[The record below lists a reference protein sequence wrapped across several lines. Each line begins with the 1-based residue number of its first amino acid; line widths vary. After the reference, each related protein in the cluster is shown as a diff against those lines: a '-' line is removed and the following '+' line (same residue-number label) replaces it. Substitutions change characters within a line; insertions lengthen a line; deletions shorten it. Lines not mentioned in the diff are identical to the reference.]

1 MRGHTPTGPRDSLSM
16 STAMAGPAS
25 PSATS
30 GAALGDPELRRF
42 LRDYV
47 KKRVGQD
54 DVDDVVQTVLVDA
67 LASTKRPDDPAE
79 IRKWL
84 VGIARHKCAD
94 VHRRAGRERPADED
108 LPDQPA
114 QPPPVEERALVR
126 WAEEQ
131 AQSTREADKTLG
143 WMAREGE
150 GDKLEHIAEEEAL
163 PAARVRQR
171 VSRMRRFL
179 KERWLAE
186 VALVAALGAVAF
198 FLWRALRRDEGP
210 IVADPTPPKTATP
223 IADPLRDGS
232 RVLEGR
238 RLREATLD
246 VCRNDEHQRCLDDLD
261 RARELDPVGDAA
273 PDVRQARE
281 RAAAALRQPPPIQEP
296 QQTKEPA
303 PTPTEVP
310 PAPKQAPKPPPP
322 SKEQLFKQQQSDP
335 KKGDVIDVVDEP
347 PPAKP
352 TAAPPPPA
360 PPPTSVTPQAPTPP
374 PPTQAPFPTKKGKTG
389 FSDSDF
395 KK

>member
-25 PSATS
+25 PIATS
-30 GAALGDPELRRF
+30 AAALGDPELRRF

-67 LASTKRPDDPAE
+67 LASTRRPDDPAE

-94 VHRRAGRERPADED
+94 VHRRAGRERPAEED
-108 LPDQPA
+108 LPEQPA
-114 QPPPVEERALVR
+114 PPPPMEERSLVR

-131 AQSTREADKTLG
+131 AQSTREAGKTLG

-179 KERWLAE
+179 KDRWLAE
-186 VALVAALGAVAF
+186 VALVAALGAMAF
-198 FLWRALRRDEGP
+198 FLWRFLRREEGP
-210 IVADPTPPKTATP
+210 IVADPTPPKTAAP
-223 IADPLRDGS
+223 IEPE

-238 RLREATLD
+238 RLREATLE
-246 VCRNDEHQRCLDDLD
+246 VCRQDEHQRCLDDLD
-261 RARELDPVGDAA
+261 RARELDPAGDAV
-273 PDVRQARE
+273 PDVQQARE
-281 RAAAALRQPPPIQEP
+281 RAAAALREPAPVQEP

-303 PTPTEVP
+303 PTRTEAP
-310 PAPKQAPKPPPP
+310 PAPKQAPEPRPTPKAPPTQAPKPPPP
-322 SKEQLFKQQQSDP
+322 SP
-335 KKGDVIDVVDEP
+335 KKGGFT
-347 PPAKP
+347 KGG
-352 TAAPPPPA
+352 
-360 PPPTSVTPQAPTPP
+360 TS
-374 PPTQAPFPTKKGKTG
+374 
-389 FSDSDF
+389 SDF
-395 KK
+395 DFGGKK